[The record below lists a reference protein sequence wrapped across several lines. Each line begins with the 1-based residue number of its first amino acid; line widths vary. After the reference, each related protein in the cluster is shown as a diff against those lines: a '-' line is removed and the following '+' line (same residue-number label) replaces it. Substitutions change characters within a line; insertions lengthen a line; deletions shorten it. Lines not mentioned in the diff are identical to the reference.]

1 MPTYNITLTTLEDQA
16 LTWKGAQ
23 LNKTKGELFDIFVIN
38 GIISSWIREMFDTDV
53 SPLQKKWD
61 SLTQAQRDQ
70 IKTIAGV

>member
-1 MPTYNITLTTLEDQA
+1 MPTYNITLTAIQDQA
-16 LTWKGAQ
+16 LTWKATQ
-23 LNKTKGELFDIFVIN
+23 LGKTKGQIFDDFVID
-38 GIISSWIREMFDTDV
+38 GIIAYWIREMFDLDV